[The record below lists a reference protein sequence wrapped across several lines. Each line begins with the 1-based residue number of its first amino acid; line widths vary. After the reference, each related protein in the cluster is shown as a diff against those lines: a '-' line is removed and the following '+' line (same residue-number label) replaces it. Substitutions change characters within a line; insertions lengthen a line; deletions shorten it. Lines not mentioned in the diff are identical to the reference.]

1 MSVYISTPNMSYIT
15 FRRFKRSLRLMRVF
29 ILIKFAHLY
38 NMRRLHQSLMDFK
51 NDWNTAENISEMIN
65 EVFNEN
71 SSPKDFIYN
80 ENEQADECINITEG
94 MKLCEKYLKQY
105 GLYPHDVYAFCADVT
120 YNNSAPLFKRYGQLV
135 MYVIED
141 IVNYDLGMTTKD
153 KTLKN
158 IQHLKNFELAP
169 KNLYMVTRKIVTQIE
184 NTFEDIYL
192 KREER
197 KESKSKNIT

>member
-1 MSVYISTPNMSYIT
+1 MSVYISTPDMSYIT

-105 GLYPHDVYAFCADVT
+105 GLCPQDVYAFCADVT

-184 NTFEDIYL
+184 NTFENIYL

-197 KESKSKNIT
+197 KESKSKNNT

>member
-1 MSVYISTPNMSYIT
+1 M
-15 FRRFKRSLRLMRVF
+15 
-29 ILIKFAHLY
+29 
-38 NMRRLHQSLMDFK
+38 
-51 NDWNTAENISEMIN
+51 
-65 EVFNEN
+65 
-71 SSPKDFIYN
+71 
-80 ENEQADECINITEG
+80 
-94 MKLCEKYLKQY
+94 
-105 GLYPHDVYAFCADVT
+105 
-120 YNNSAPLFKRYGQLV
+120 FKRYGQLV